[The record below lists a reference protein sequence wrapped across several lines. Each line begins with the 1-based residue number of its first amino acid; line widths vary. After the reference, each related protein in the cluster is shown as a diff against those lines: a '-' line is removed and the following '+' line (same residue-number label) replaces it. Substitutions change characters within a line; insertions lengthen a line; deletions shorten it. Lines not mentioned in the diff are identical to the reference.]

1 MQHNKFNTN
10 FVFFKEPLEFNK
22 DTEKK
27 LLQYCLGGTLYMPS
41 TKQIADKIIGKDLP
55 HLASMV
61 MCFEDAISIG
71 DLPKGEEN
79 VIELLEQLNKA
90 IVRKE
95 LTLNS
100 LPLIFLR
107 VRNTEQFFNFSSKLT
122 AEHARILTGFVFPKF
137 YSENAF
143 KYLDLLSSLNE
154 KFQTKLYGMPILEGR
169 EIAYSE
175 TRVAE
180 LEKLKLILNNF
191 KDLILNIRIGGTDFS
206 SIFGLR
212 RSINTSIYD
221 ILAVRDIVSDILN
234 MYSRVDSGY
243 VISSPVW
250 EYFLANQQAIT
261 IESECKSIHHF
272 LSITNVIF
280 DEAVDGLIKEIL
292 LDKTNG
298 MVGKTVIHPT
308 HLKYINALQAVTKE
322 EYLDAEQILSHSG
335 GVLKSENNNKM
346 NEIGPHLSWAK
357 STLQRAKAYG
367 VIESESDY
375 FELFKH

>member
-1 MQHNKFNTN
+1 MQHNTFNEN
-10 FVFFKEPLEFNK
+10 FVFYKEPLEFNK
-22 DTEKK
+22 NTDKD

-41 TKQIADKIIGKDLP
+41 TKQIADKIIERNLP

-61 MCFEDAISIG
+61 MCFEDAISID
-71 DLPKGEEN
+71 DLPRGEEN
-79 VIELLEQLNKA
+79 VLEQLEYLHRAIENKE
-90 IVRKE
+90 ISFDE
-95 LTLNS
+95 

-107 VRNTEQFFNFSSKLT
+107 VRNTEQFLHFSNKLSS
-122 AEHARILTGFVFPKF
+122 EHAKILAGFVFPKF

-154 KFQTKLYGMPILEGR
+154 KFQTKLYGMPILEGK
-169 EIAYSE
+169 EIAHTE
-175 TRVAE
+175 TRIAE
-180 LEKLKLILNNF
+180 LEKLRLILSSF
-191 KDLILNIRIGGTDFS
+191 KELILNIRIGGTDFS

-221 ILAVRDIVSDILN
+221 ILAVRDIISDILN
-234 MYSRVDSGY
+234 MYSRADSGY

-250 EYFLANQQAIT
+250 EYFLANNQAIN
-261 IESECKSIHHF
+261 IESKGQSIHHF

-308 HLKYINALQAVTKE
+308 HLRFINALQAVTKE

-346 NEIGPHLSWAK
+346 NEIGPHFNWAK
-357 STLQRAKAYG
+357 SILQRAKAYG
-367 VIESESDY
+367 VIEDESDY